1 VQYQSTPIPGFVA
14 QIPSEATHSEV
25 FSVCVEGAKKATSL
39 GVATLVKP
47 ASQKGLL
54 QWGFLNS
61 RPFVKGSPA
70 PLPKLPVA
78 SSSTMV
84 VAEKGEDSRLN
95 GLTQSQKWPVGFGP
109 FGGDRSMGSGLRD
122 LG

>member
-1 VQYQSTPIPGFVA
+1 VRCFQFVLR
-14 QIPSEATHSEV
+14 ELRGAT
-25 FSVCVEGAKKATSL
+25 FL

-47 ASQKGLL
+47 VSQKGLL

-95 GLTQSQKWPVGFGP
+95 GLTQSQKWPVGCGP
-109 FGGDRSMGSGLRD
+109 FGGDHSMGSWLRD